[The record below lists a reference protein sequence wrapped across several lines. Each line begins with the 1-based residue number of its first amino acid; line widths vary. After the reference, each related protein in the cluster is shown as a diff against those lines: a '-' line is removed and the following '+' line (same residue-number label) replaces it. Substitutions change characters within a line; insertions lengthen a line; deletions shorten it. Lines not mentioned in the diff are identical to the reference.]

1 GLADGHEFHTYLDC
15 RYARRPTRF
24 QCDTAR
30 SPVVV
35 NSDSGYVFMFSDDMK
50 KFSMTHLWRNK
61 NLTTRK
67 SDLQNL
73 DVDSMPW
80 WMGKLTR
87 LEPVIVASVDDLPQ
101 EAAVEKRIIKS
112 QGIQSLVD
120 VPISYQQKVIGFLG
134 FSCVQEKREW
144 TNDEVSLLKM
154 VGQIITNALQ
164 RKQAEEALKDTQA
177 QLALSERM
185 ASLGML
191 VAGVAHEIN
200 TPIGAISSMYD
211 TLKRAVEK
219 LKPTLDTIC
228 AKESTEHQKVNK
240 LVKIIENANQVIAS
254 ATQRVTNLVRRLK
267 SFARLDEAE
276 FEEVDIHEGLED
288 TLAIVYHELK
298 HKAVVERNFRDIPPI
313 SCNASQL
320 NQVYLNLLINAVQA
334 IEDKGIITITTFLKN
349 NHVHIQIKDT
359 GVGIPKESFK
369 KIFDPGYTTKGV
381 GVGTGLGLS
390 ICLQIVKNHHGDIMV
405 ESEIGKGTT
414 FTIILPMTRAEA
426 GVQSKIL

>member
-1 GLADGHEFHTYLDC
+1 S
-15 RYARRPTRF
+15 TRF
-24 QCDTAR
+24 ISLKPESIDQGIDQALEKIGGF
-30 SPVVV
+30 V

-101 EAAVEKRIIKS
+101 EAVVEKRIIKS

-120 VPISYQQKVIGFLG
+120 VPIAYQQKVIGFLG

-144 TNDEVSLLKM
+144 TNDEVSLLRM

-177 QLALSERM
+177 QLAQSEKM

-200 TPIGAISSMYD
+200 TPVGAISSMYD
-211 TLKRAVEK
+211 THMRAVQR
-219 LKPTLDTIC
+219 LKSTLDRLC
-228 AKESTEHQKVNK
+228 AREPNEHQEVNK
-240 LVKIIENANQVIAS
+240 MFQIIEHTNQVIAS
-254 ATQRVTNLVRRLK
+254 ATQRVTNIVRRLK
-267 SFARLDEAE
+267 SFARLDEKE
-276 FEEVDIHEGLED
+276 FGEVDIHEGLED
-288 TLAIVYHELK
+288 TLTIVHHELK
-298 HKAVVERNFRDIPPI
+298 HKAVVKRNFGDIPPI
-313 SCNASQL
+313 SCNPGQL
-320 NQVYLNLLINAVQA
+320 NQVYVNLLINAVQA
-334 IEDKGIITITTFLKN
+334 IKDKGIITITTFLKN
-349 NHVHIQIKDT
+349 DHVHIQIKDT
-359 GVGIPKESFK
+359 GVGIPKEALE

-390 ICLQIVKNHHGDIMV
+390 ICYQIVKDHHGDIMV
-405 ESEIGKGTT
+405 ESGVGKGTT
-414 FTIILPMTRAEA
+414 FTIILPRELEKDGSAV
-426 GVQSKIL
+426 GL